1 MAQLYRDQYYHYVN
15 TATTTGVKENPTWT
29 REGTG
34 VESLSVSFNPNKD
47 TYKTI
52 LNRTSQTTFNN
63 YELSTSVSDKRCYSE
78 DAMYDYLNTLRK
90 TATAGETQ
98 VIEVNTAKS
107 AGVGSYEAVMYDVL
121 ITINEWLGENA
132 TISYDIDYSNP
143 VQGSVTITG
152 GTPSFTP
159 SSSASL

>member
-1 MAQLYRDQYYHYVN
+1 MAQLYRDQYEHWIN
-15 TATTTGVKENPTWT
+15 TATTTGSTSNPKYV

-34 VESLSVSFNPNKD
+34 VEALSVAFNPQKD

-63 YELSTSVSDKRCYSE
+63 YQLSTSVSGKRCYSE
-78 DAMYDYLNTLRK
+78 DDIYDYLDDLRK
-90 TATAGETQ
+90 SATAGETQ
-98 VIEVNTAKS
+98 LVEINTAKAVS
-107 AGVGSYEAVMYDVL
+107 TGVYEAVQYNVL

-143 VQGSVTITG
+143 VQGTATIG
-152 GTPSFTP
+152 GTSGISFNQTT
-159 SSSASL
+159 SL

>member
-1 MAQLYRDQYYHYVN
+1 MAQLYRDQYEHWIN
-15 TATTTGVKENPTWT
+15 TATTTGSTTNPLYV

-34 VESLSVSFNPNKD
+34 VEALSVAFNPQKD

-52 LNRTSQTTFNN
+52 LNRTSQTTFKN

-78 DAMYDYLNTLRK
+78 DAIYDYLNELRK

-98 VIEVNTAKS
+98 LVEINTAKS
-107 AGVGSYEAVMYDVL
+107 VSTGVYEAVKYNIL
-121 ITINEWLGENA
+121 ITINEWLGEDA

-143 VQGSVTITG
+143 VQGTATIG
-152 GTPSFTP
+152 GTSGISFVETT
-159 SSSASL
+159 SL

>member
-1 MAQLYRDQYYHYVN
+1 MAQLYRDQYEHWIN
-15 TATTTGVKENPTWT
+15 TATTNGATANPTFV

-34 VESLSVSFNPNKD
+34 VEALSVAFNPQKD

-63 YELSTSVSDKRCYSE
+63 YQLSSSISGKRCYSE
-78 DAMYDYLNTLRK
+78 DAIYDYLDGLRK
-90 TATAGETQ
+90 SATAGETQ
-98 VIEVNTAKS
+98 LVEINTAKS
-107 AGVGSYEAVMYDVL
+107 VSAGVYEAVQYNIL

-143 VQGSVTITG
+143 VQGTATIGGTG
-152 GTPSFTP
+152 GISFSPTT
-159 SSSASL
+159 SL

>member
-1 MAQLYRDQYYHYVN
+1 MAQLYRDQYEHWIN
-15 TATTTGVKENPTWT
+15 TATTVGETTNPTFV

-34 VESLSVSFNPNKD
+34 VEALSVAFNPQKD

-63 YELSTSVSDKRCYSE
+63 YQLSSSISGKRCYSE
-78 DAMYDYLNTLRK
+78 DAIYDYLDGLRK
-90 TATAGETQ
+90 SATAGETQ
-98 VIEVNTAKS
+98 LVEINTAKAVS
-107 AGVGSYEAVMYDVL
+107 TGVYEAVQYNIL

-143 VQGSVTITG
+143 VQGTATIG
-152 GTPSFTP
+152 GTSGISFTP
-159 SSSASL
+159 TTSL